1 MKTLQLV
8 IFVLAASFA
17 VAATLEGEVV
27 KVSDGDTVHVLAGK
41 QKAKVGLDRI
51 NAPESLQEY
60 GKEATRHLAD
70 LIFGKTVKVL
80 YDKKDRY
87 GRILGIIFMDGLEI
101 NLEMVASGNAWHYRQ
116 FDKTIAYC
124 DAERMAREKE
134 LGLWANPSPI
144 CPQEWRRRNKKRSFG
159 DRPHN
164 SSHSS
169 L

>member
-8 IFVLAASFA
+8 IFVLAANFA

-41 QKAKVGLDRI
+41 QKAKIRLDRI
-51 NAPESLQEY
+51 DAPESRQEY
-60 GKEATRHLAD
+60 GREATKHLAD

-87 GRILGIIFMDGLEI
+87 GRILGTIFMGDLEV
-101 NLEMVASGNAWHYRQ
+101 NLEMVATGNAWHYRQ

-144 CPQEWRRRNKKRSFG
+144 CPQEWRRRRKHYEFEAERV
-159 DRPHN
+159 DE
-164 SSHSS
+164 
-169 L
+169 

>member
-8 IFVLAASFA
+8 IFVLAANFA

-41 QKAKVGLDRI
+41 QKAKIRLDRI
-51 NAPESLQEY
+51 DAPESRQEY
-60 GKEATRHLAD
+60 GKEATKHLAD

-87 GRILGIIFMDGLEI
+87 GRILGIIFMDDLEV
-101 NLEMVASGNAWHYRQ
+101 NLEMVATGNAWHYKA
-116 FDKTIAYC
+116 FDSSQAYVE
-124 DAERMAREKE
+124 AEKSARESR
-134 LGLWANPSPI
+134 LGLWAGSNI
-144 CPQEWRRRNKKRSFG
+144 INPQEWRRSRKHCQSGKVVAQRK
-159 DRPHN
+159 
-164 SSHSS
+164 